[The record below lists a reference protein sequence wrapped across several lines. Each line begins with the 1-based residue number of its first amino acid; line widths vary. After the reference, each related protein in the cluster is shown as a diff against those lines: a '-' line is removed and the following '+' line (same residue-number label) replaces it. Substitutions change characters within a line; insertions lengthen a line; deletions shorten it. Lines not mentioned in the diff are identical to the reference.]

1 MKHTREKIAE
11 VMASKGYKYFTDDNN
26 KSYDVNI
33 IGIRNDETKG
43 RVTNAFDD
51 TMTISYKNE
60 KGKWEYNEFDCTT
73 DPGTHWVKNILN
85 DRGVAILKPGQYR
98 GSHKLRLHQGKYLA
112 LGQKKHMKIYRDA
125 NLDGQ
130 YDLIEESVKDELIG
144 INIHRATSRAGNK
157 SSRVDKWSAG
167 CQVIADNNDWH
178 YFLAICQAAEKIHGN
193 SFSYTLLESAEL
205 EGNIVKPTPS
215 KSAPSKLPNTSVV
228 SSLVKTVAL
237 KTKTLKVK
245 K

>member
-26 KSYDVNI
+26 KTYDVNI
-33 IGIRNDETKG
+33 IGIRNDETQG

-60 KGKWEYNEFDCTT
+60 DGEWQYHEFNCTT
-73 DPGTHWVKNILN
+73 DPGTHWVENILN

-167 CQVIADNNDWH
+167 CQVIADNDDWH
-178 YFLAICQAAEKIHGN
+178 QFLDICQTAREIHGN
-193 SFSYTLLESAEL
+193 SFSYTLLNS
-205 EGNIVKPTPS
+205 NDIV
-215 KSAPSKLPNTSVV
+215 
-228 SSLVKTVAL
+228 
-237 KTKTLKVK
+237 
-245 K
+245 